1 MKKII
6 MSVIGLAIALALVVA
21 IWVPLA
27 NKSRGTAQTNY
38 TRANSI
44 DTSVSGISAEINTS
58 SSTTSTTD

>member
-38 TRANSI
+38 TRTTTI
-44 DTSVSGISAEINTS
+44 DSNVQTISAEVNAT
-58 SSTTSTTD
+58 SSTTTTP

>member
-27 NKSRGTAQTNY
+27 NKSKTTGQANY
-38 TRANSI
+38 DRTETI
-44 DTSVSGISAEINTS
+44 DGSVTTL
-58 SSTTSTTD
+58 STPIQ

>member
-27 NKSRGTAQTNY
+27 NKSRASAKINYDRTAT
-38 TRANSI
+38 I
-44 DTSVSGISAEINTS
+44 DGNVTTISTPVQ
-58 SSTTSTTD
+58 

>member
-27 NKSRGTAQTNY
+27 NKSRNSAQANY
-38 TRANSI
+38 ERAN
-44 DTSVSGISAEINTS
+44 TINVNVDSMATPV
-58 SSTTSTTD
+58 TSTATK

>member
-27 NKSRGTAQTNY
+27 DKSKTSAQTNY
-38 TRANSI
+38 NRTNII
-44 DTSVSGISAEINTS
+44 DGNVATISTPVQ
-58 SSTTSTTD
+58 

>member
-27 NKSRGTAQTNY
+27 TKSKGSALINYQRTN
-38 TRANSI
+38 TI
-44 DTSVSGISAEINTS
+44 DTNVETMSSAVTTTLSTS
-58 SSTTSTTD
+58 SD

>member
-27 NKSRGTAQTNY
+27 NKSKGTAQTNY
-38 TRANSI
+38 TRAAGLDSEVETI
-44 DTSVSGISAEINTS
+44 ASQVK
-58 SSTTSTTD
+58 